1 MRVTRGLGDLA
12 AAGHTESFVLI
23 LKQPR
28 SSSNRA
34 GSREH
39 AGWAASWA
47 SAIFGFYRGP
57 LPEPASPGSAPPGP
71 ASPVPNA
78 AGGESRRELKAPG
91 LGGGVGGTTDGP
103 DRPQGWELWLS
114 CSVQWLPPEFPCRV
128 SAHLSAACWPRLHL
142 DLAPGASSRYQRGM
156 FKPGTQKCSKK
167 YKK

>member
-1 MRVTRGLGDLA
+1 MA
-12 AAGHTESFVLI
+12 AAGSTESFVLI

-28 SSSNRA
+28 SSSSSSISSRA

-57 LPEPASPGSAPPGP
+57 LPGPASPGPN
-71 ASPVPNA
+71 NA

-91 LGGGVGGTTDGP
+91 LRGRGGGWWGTEGP
-103 DRPQGWELWLS
+103 DRLQGWELWLS
-114 CSVQWLPPEFPCRV
+114 CSVQRLPPEFPCRV

-142 DLAPGASSRYQRGM
+142 DLAPGASSRYQRGT